1 MYNRYMHKPKR
12 YQQGF
17 TLIDLT
23 IYSGLLGILLVILS
37 EIFISVVQLQ
47 LSSGSQG
54 AVEQNGVYV
63 LSRLTYDLRRTTQI
77 QSPLIGETVATLS
90 ATIRE
95 SGNDVPYTYD
105 LQNQNLILT
114 IGSQTTQLNSS
125 DTMITDFSVK
135 KIGNS
140 AQITAA
146 KDTIQVGFTIHTRGA
161 VLDSQK
167 ERTYNTVISLR

>member
-1 MYNRYMHKPKR
+1 MHNTQDH
-12 YQQGF
+12 QQGF

-37 EIFISVVQLQ
+37 DIFISVVHLQ

-54 AVEQNGVYV
+54 AVEQNGTYV

-90 ATIRE
+90 ATIRI
-95 SGNDVPYTYD
+95 GAQDVPYTYE
-105 LQNQNLILT
+105 LQNQNLVMT
-114 IGSQTTQLNSS
+114 IGTQTTQINSS
-125 DTMITDFSVK
+125 DTIITDFSVK

-140 AQITAA
+140 AQFVTA
-146 KDTIQVGFTIHTRGA
+146 KDTVQIGFTVHSRGT
-161 VLDSQK
+161 VSDSRK
-167 ERTYNTVISLR
+167 ERSYNTVISLR